1 MNTQGASR
9 CEQQVPQVPVVA
21 STAGM
26 CAAPSVGRNPRR
38 QRQGGFTLLEV
49 IAAIMLLAVAFTAL
63 MKVAGASIALAQN
76 AATRS
81 AAAMLARSK
90 LDTVF
95 VTTPLQVGHSAGQF
109 DRQFAWQ
116 LEVTPWGNAGNAAVG
131 SPLQLYQLDLD
142 VTWGPSSRPRSA
154 HFRTLRLATVQPVA
168 AATSGQ
174 QP

>member
-1 MNTQGASR
+1 MPA
-9 CEQQVPQVPVVA
+9 VA
-21 STAGM
+21 PAAGM
-26 CAAPSVGRNPRR
+26 RKASSVGRHPR
-38 QRQGGFTLLEV
+38 RQGGFTLLEV
-49 IAAIMLLAVAFTAL
+49 IAAIMLLAIAFTAL

-95 VTTPLQVGHSAGQF
+95 VTTPLQVGHSAGRF

-116 LEVTPWGNAGNAAVG
+116 LDVTPWAGAGTGAGAAG
-131 SPLQLYQLDLD
+131 SSLQLYQLDLN
-142 VTWGPSSRPRSA
+142 VSWGPLTRPRSA
-154 HFRTLRLATVQPVA
+154 HFRTLRLATTQPA
-168 AATSGQ
+168 AGMGSGQ

>member
-1 MNTQGASR
+1 MSAHGAR
-9 CEQQVPQVPVVA
+9 RVDQQVPRMPAVA
-21 STAGM
+21 PAAGM
-26 CAAPSVGRNPRR
+26 RKASSVGRHPR
-38 QRQGGFTLLEV
+38 RQGGFTLLEV
-49 IAAIMLLAVAFTAL
+49 IAAIMLLAIAFTAL

-95 VTTPLQVGHSAGQF
+95 VTTPLQVGHSAGRF

-116 LEVTPWGNAGNAAVG
+116 LDVTPGGNAGGAAPG
-131 SPLQLYQLDLD
+131 SLLQLYQLDLN
-142 VTWGPSSRPRSA
+142 VTWGPSSHPRSA
-154 HFRTLRLATVQPVA
+154 RFRTLRLASVRPVA
-168 AATSGQ
+168 ATASGQ